1 MNGRLDR
8 LATVIRLGTWSA
20 VAVVGVGTAWLAVAP
35 PPPRPA
41 GDLLGQLAAGGPGS
55 VVMAGLLLL
64 ALTPVSVVAA
74 AAVSFVRLGER
85 RYAVAASTALALL
98 VAGLLAGILTGLD
111 GG

>member
-1 MNGRLDR
+1 MNRLDR
-8 LATVIRLGTWSA
+8 LATVIRLGTWLA

-35 PPPRPA
+35 PPPPRPG
-41 GDLLGQLAAGGPGS
+41 GDLLGQLGAGGPGS

-64 ALTPVSVVAA
+64 ALTPVSVVAT
-74 AAVSFVRLGER
+74 AAVSFVGLGER

-98 VAGLLAGILTGLD
+98 VAGLLAGILTGLE